1 MASTFLKKRAFKN
14 STFKNSFLIIIL
26 ANILTA
32 QAVVVDKRAIA
43 NPESEWLSHGRNY
56 HEQRYSPLKK
66 INRDNINQLDLS
78 WSFQFSTARGM
89 EATPLVHN
97 GVIYISTGWSHVHAL
112 DARSGKQ
119 LWHYDA
125 KVAKSHLAKT
135 CCGPVNRGVALWQGD
150 SHAEL
155 QLFFGAL
162 DGRLIALDAST
173 GTENWSVQTTPTD
186 GNYSITGAPRVVPRV
201 VNGVEKGMVIIGNGG
216 AELGVRG
223 FVSAYDVK
231 SGEQI
236 WRFYT
241 VPGDPNKPQES
252 PELEAA
258 VETWS
263 GDYWYQ
269 NGGGGGTAWDSI
281 VYDPELDLIYIGT
294 GNGSPWNRDLRSP
307 GGGDNL
313 YLSSIVALQAG
324 SGNYVW
330 HYQVT
335 PQDNWD
341 STATQQLVLG
351 ELEIEG
357 KPRSV
362 IMQAPKNGFFYVLD
376 RITGELLSADAFT
389 HITWASHVDMKTGR
403 PVETKYADYQSF
415 GSTYIWPSP
424 YGAHNWQPMSFSS
437 KTGLMY
443 IPVQNIP
450 GYFSAQDSV
459 VYRVDRWNTG
469 LDLSESRDPK
479 SWVAAKASMDAL
491 VYGELVAWDPVKKQ
505 RAWQVHHDKPSNGG
519 ILSTAGDL
527 VFQGTWDGTFAAY
540 DAENGTPLWQYQSD
554 SAILAGPISYELDG
568 EQYIAVAQGS
578 GGTVMLTVGDELK
591 RNKVNQNKLLVF
603 KRGEFNQ
610 IRQVK
615 NSNSDNQ
622 TAQDSTLATILA
634 LGHKAETNPEII
646 KKGQTL
652 YGQNCASC
660 HGISVKSNY
669 IVPDLRYMSEQTHRD
684 FSGIVLGG
692 TYAHKGMI
700 GFFETLSL
708 DDSEAIHAFLDDKQ
722 QRLPEMIEM
731 TFLQKIEYWFV
742 YWTARLGE
750 KYPDLLNATRD
761 MMM

>member
-1 MASTFLKKRAFKN
+1 MPMTFLRY
-14 STFKNSFLIIIL
+14 SLLITL
-26 ANILTA
+26 ASSLLPA
-32 QAVVVDKRAIA
+32 QATVNQQTIA
-43 NPESEWLSHGRNY
+43 NPQSEWLSYGRDY
-56 HEQRYSPLKK
+56 QEQRFSPLTE
-66 INRDNINQLDLS
+66 INRDNIDELDLA
-78 WSFQFSTARGM
+78 WSFKFSTARGM

-112 DARSGKQ
+112 DARTGEQ

-125 KVAKSHLAKT
+125 KVPKSHLAKT

-150 SHAEL
+150 SNNQL

-162 DGRLIALDAST
+162 DGRLIALDAAT
-173 GTENWSVQTTPTD
+173 GNQNWSIQTTPTD
-186 GNYSITGAPRVVPRV
+186 GNYSITGAPRVVPQV
-201 VNGVEKGMVIIGNGG
+201 VNGEEKALVIIGNGG

-223 FVSAYDVK
+223 FVSAYDAAT
-231 SGEQI
+231 GEQI

-241 VPGDPNKPQES
+241 VPGDPNKPQEN
-252 PELEAA
+252 PALETAL
-258 VETWS
+258 ETWS

-269 NGGGGGTAWDSI
+269 NGGGGGTAWDSL

-294 GNGSPWNRDLRSP
+294 GNGSPWNRELRSP

-313 YLSSIVALQAG
+313 YLSSIVALNAG
-324 SGNYVW
+324 SGDYVW

-335 PQDNWD
+335 PKDNWD
-341 STATQQLVLG
+341 FTATQQLVLA
-351 ELEIEG
+351 ELEIAGEL
-357 KPRSV
+357 RSV

-376 RITGELLSADAFT
+376 RVTGELLSADLFT
-389 HITWASHVDMKTGR
+389 HITWASHVDMATGR
-403 PVETKYADYQSF
+403 PVETKYADYQNF

-469 LDLSESRDPK
+469 LDLNESRDPK

-491 VYGELVAWDPVKKQ
+491 VYGELVAWDPLKKQ
-505 RAWQVHHDKPSNGG
+505 RAWQVRHDKPSNGG

-527 VFQGTWDGTFAAY
+527 VFQGTWDGSFAAY
-540 DAENGTPLWQYQSD
+540 DAEDGTPLWQYQSD

-578 GGTVMLTVGDELK
+578 GGTVMLTVGEELK

-603 KRGEFNQ
+603 KRGDFNQ
-610 IRQVK
+610 TRTVAETDQG
-615 NSNSDNQ
+615 D
-622 TAQDSTLATILA
+622 QDSGLATILA
-634 LGHKAETNPEII
+634 LGHKANSNPEVI
-646 KKGQTL
+646 KRGEIL

-660 HGISVKSNY
+660 HGISAKSNH
-669 IVPDLRYMSEQTHRD
+669 IVPDLRYMSEQTHSD

-692 TYAHKGMI
+692 AYTHKGMI
-700 GFFETLSL
+700 GFYQTLAI
-708 DDSEAIHAFLDDKQ
+708 DDAEAIHAFLDAQQ
-722 QRLPEMIEM
+722 QRLPTMVEMS
-731 TFLQKIEYWFV
+731 FLQKVEYWFV

-750 KYPDLLNATRD
+750 KYPDLLNATRKF
-761 MMM
+761 MM